1 MRNLIAVLVMV
12 TALVAIAPFASAQ
25 TCNVGVSW
33 TPDPIGAPTV
43 TEQRVY
49 HDTDGVDGG
58 DTLVGTV
65 SPTVQT
71 YQWTLASAC
80 FPSDRVYVTTVYTG
94 GLTVV
99 SPKVAVQ
106 SVVGAILTN
115 SVKHQ
120 E

>member
-1 MRNLIAVLVMV
+1 MKKLFLVLSIIFIAVS
-12 TALVAIAPFASAQ
+12 ANAQ
-25 TCNVGVSW
+25 TCNIGVAW
-33 TPDPIGAPTV
+33 TLDPIGAPTV
-43 TEQRVY
+43 IEQKIY

-58 DTLVGTV
+58 DTLAGTV
-65 SPTVQT
+65 GPTVNVH
-71 YQWTLASAC
+71 QWTLASAC

-99 SPKVAVQ
+99 SPKVPVQ
-106 SVVGAILTN
+106 TVVGAILTN

>member
-1 MRNLIAVLVMV
+1 MKKAIVILAILAVLISVV
-12 TALVAIAPFASAQ
+12 PAFSQ
-25 TCNVGVSW
+25 ECHVGVAW
-33 TPDPIGAPTV
+33 TPDPATSAI
-43 TEQRVY
+43 TEQKVY

-65 SPTVQT
+65 GPTAQVHS
-71 YQWTLASAC
+71 WIVPAAC
-80 FPSDRVYVTTVYTG
+80 YAYDRVYVTTVYIG

-120 E
+120 Q

>member
-1 MRNLIAVLVMV
+1 MKKILFLV
-12 TALVAIAPFASAQ
+12 VAILLMAVSAQ
-25 TCNVGVSW
+25 AQICNVGVAW
-33 TPDPIGAPTV
+33 TPDPVGAAAIV
-43 TEQRVY
+43 EQRVY

-65 SPTVQT
+65 APTVNVH
-71 YQWTLASAC
+71 QWTVASAC
-80 FPSDRVYVTTVYTG
+80 FASDRVYVTTVYNG

-99 SPKVAVQ
+99 SAKVAVQ

>member
-1 MRNLIAVLVMV
+1 MKKLLFVL
-12 TALVAIAPFASAQ
+12 AIVLFAAPAMAQ
-25 TCNVGVSW
+25 TCNVGVAW
-33 TPDPIGAPTV
+33 TPDPVGAPSV
-43 TEQRVY
+43 VEQRVY

-65 SPTVQT
+65 GPAVNLH
-71 YQWTLASAC
+71 QWTVASAC
-80 FPSDRVYVTTVYTG
+80 YPSDRVYVTTVYTG

-106 SVVGAILTN
+106 NVVGAILTN

>member
-1 MRNLIAVLVMV
+1 MKKLFLALAIVLL
-12 TALVAIAPFASAQ
+12 AASANAQ

-33 TPDPIGAPTV
+33 TPDPVGVPTV

-99 SPKVAVQ
+99 SPKVPVQ
-106 SVVGAILTN
+106 TVVGAILTN